1 MNEKRVV
8 FQDRSSP
15 RKRVKHTFQ
24 DLLNIAAQAAK
35 IRPPLYISSILGHP
49 WAWIPPHRRYSEY
62 GIVDPWRMRRTIKYL
77 LNVSIPSLP
86 RTPPNFIPP
95 FLDDLFW
102 EPTVILQRPDHN
114 GSYTTFPDEAWFFI
128 NGIMTNDSVAQL
140 NAAFISYL
148 FRRPLTLI
156 QNSTNSFFVDMAQCA
171 IGKEWDLTTE
181 PAAKAF
187 PPIYDALKSE
197 KEKVVVVAHSQGTII
212 MATVLD
218 MLNAITRREQK
229 EEAPI
234 PVMMPH
240 MAPAAEAAPSMTAFG
255 LLAPEA
261 GPQFA
266 GPEFIYPD
274 QGNLKLG
281 DFEPLE
287 EAELAKLELY
297 CFANCANDM
306 KYFRPPQAGQNP
318 VPWIE
323 NFGNEFDLVAR
334 LGMLAPDPDQLGI
347 DIDGPSYERPGAW
360 GHLLNEHYLFGIEE
374 YQKAGQKK
382 GGAGGSAPFKLVN
395 GTTYPGCETPRLFGY
410 INGGSSLDR

>member
-1 MNEKRVV
+1 MNENRVV
-8 FQDRSSP
+8 FTDQSSP

-24 DLLNIAAQAAK
+24 DLLNIAAEAAK
-35 IRPPLYISSILGHP
+35 IRPPLYISSIAGHP
-49 WAWIPPHRRYSEY
+49 WTWLPPHHRFSEFS
-62 GIVDPWRMRRTIKYL
+62 IINPWRLRRTIKFMI
-77 LNVSIPSLP
+77 NVSVPSLP
-86 RTPPNFIPP
+86 RNPPNFVPP

-128 NGIMTNDSVAQL
+128 NGIMTNDSLAQL

-148 FRRPLTLI
+148 FHRPVTII
-156 QNSTNSFFVDMAQCA
+156 QNSTNSIFVDLAQCA

-197 KEKVVVVAHSQGTII
+197 KEKVVVIVHSQGTII

-218 MLNAITRREQK
+218 MLNAITSLAQK
-229 EEAPI
+229 EVPI
-234 PVMMPH
+234 PVVMPQ
-240 MAPAAEAAPSMTAFG
+240 MAPAAEAEPVMGLPS
-255 LLAPEA
+255 LAAEA

-274 QGNLKLG
+274 QGDLKLG

-287 EAELAKLELY
+287 QAELAKLEVY
-297 CFANCANDM
+297 NFANCANDM
-306 KYFRPPQAGQNP
+306 KYFQPPRAGQAP

-334 LGMLAPDPDQLGI
+334 LGMLSPDPDELGI
-347 DIDGPSYERPGAW
+347 DIDGPCYERPGAW
-360 GHLLNEHYLFGIEE
+360 GHLLNEHYLLGIEE
-374 YQKAGQKK
+374 YQKAGQRK
-382 GGAGGSAPFKLVN
+382 GGTGGSVPFKLVN
-395 GTTYPGCETPRLFGY
+395 EAAYPGFNTPRLYSY
-410 INGGSSLDR
+410 INGGSPLDR